1 METKTYRSD
10 STWFLHH
17 LDPILR
23 NNFSCRSESTEKLIL
38 AVTDS
43 NKKREKSSIG
53 QVEEELFCI
62 DTMAITVS
70 GPSQATIP
78 LARKTPQDLYYECL
92 DEGEARR
99 FSTPNLLYNIDMQV
113 RYAAARATVLE
124 FTLPVPISKKT
135 SSPYG
140 NSDED
145 SDSPPPSPKRT
156 DATEMKT
163 DKSLQIFIDAL
174 PHLEPLHYGF
184 KLQALNLKGYC
195 FCPLA
200 KCLSPWRKN
209 HHVDNVIQCVGQD
222 IFKVLV
228 FFKIRVMNITQQLP
242 FILQQCLKREWD

>member
-1 METKTYRSD
+1 MAPAR
-10 STWFLHH
+10 
-17 LDPILR
+17 
-23 NNFSCRSESTEKLIL
+23 
-38 AVTDS
+38 VDS
-43 NKKREKSSIG
+43 NKKRVKSSIG

-62 DTMAITVS
+62 DTMARTVS

-99 FSTPNLLYNIDMQV
+99 FLTPNLLFKIDMQA

-124 FTLPVPISKKT
+124 FTLPLPISKTT

-145 SDSPPPSPKRT
+145 SDGPPPSPKRT
-156 DATEMKT
+156 DATEMKI

-184 KLQALNLKGYC
+184 KLQASNLKGYC

-200 KCLSPWRKN
+200 KSLSSWRK
-209 HHVDNVIQCVGQD
+209 
-222 IFKVLV
+222 KPS
-228 FFKIRVMNITQQLP
+228 R
-242 FILQQCLKREWD
+242 